1 MMKLVRLWINLK
13 VQKGNNH
20 RCMKTFII
28 SIFIILFGIHIVSG
42 QNLLERANAEYD
54 KDRYADALQLYLQVA
69 KEEGISSDLYYNIG
83 NTYYRMGDLGH
94 AILYYERALILD
106 PQNDDARTN
115 LEFVNTKIQTRIVE
129 NKSFVAQEIDNLI
142 YSQTSNTWAVISV
155 VSFIIV
161 IGGVL
166 MYIFTTTII
175 LRKIGFFGGGI
186 MLLISIISIAFSFV
200 VKSKVEAGNQ
210 VILIKPS
217 VTLSTVPRVPK
228 DKNEEAFILTAGNKV
243 TVVDSVEN
251 HVGEEHEMW
260 YDVKADATH
269 RAWLKRS
276 DVEKI

>member
-1 MMKLVRLWINLK
+1 
-13 VQKGNNH
+13 
-20 RCMKTFII
+20 MKTFII